1 MTLYRCISYCYIP
14 TSLFYGNL
22 IRTYITVGLLL
33 KVAFI
38 VLVHCIVT
46 YFFTPINA
54 YSVEDS
60 TLYRLQLLWKTIYN
74 HGLSWSKTLKLCM
87 ISLQLKRLII
97 LWSILITEEETH
109 HAHFV
114 TCNPHDEAVPKTVLK
129 QLIHFPIW
137 CS

>member
-1 MTLYRCISYCYIP
+1 MYILLLYSHFTILWQFTPI
-14 TSLFYGNL
+14 
-22 IRTYITVGLLL
+22 ITYITFGLLL
-33 KVAFI
+33 KVVFI
-38 VLVHCIVT
+38 ILIHCIVS
-46 YFFTPINA
+46 YFFTPINV

-74 HGLSWSKTLKLCM
+74 HDLSWSKTLKLCR

-114 TCNPHDEAVPKTVLK
+114 TWNPHDEAVLKTVLK